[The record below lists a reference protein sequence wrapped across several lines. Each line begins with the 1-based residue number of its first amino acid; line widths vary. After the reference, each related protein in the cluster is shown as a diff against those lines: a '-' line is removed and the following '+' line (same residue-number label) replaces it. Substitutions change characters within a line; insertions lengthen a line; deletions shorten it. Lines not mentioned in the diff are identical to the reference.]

1 MFTIDYKSRKPIYR
15 QIVEN
20 IENLAA
26 HGVLQPDEQLPSV
39 RALAV
44 ELSANPN
51 TVAKAYSE
59 LEAAGVIY
67 SLPGRGSFLASDG
80 EKLRRQA
87 IEQLAEKMK
96 ALAESSF
103 HMAMS
108 REEFLAMAIRA
119 WQNTE
124 ETEVANSDRK

>member
-20 IENLAA
+20 IEKLAA
-26 HGVLQPDEQLPSV
+26 CGVLQPDEQLPSV

-67 SLPGRGSFLASDG
+67 SLPGRGSFLAGDG
-80 EKLRRQA
+80 EKLRA
-87 IEQLAEKMK
+87 KAVDQLAEKMK
-96 ALAESSF
+96 SLAESSSRL
-103 HMAMS
+103 ALS

-119 WQNTE
+119 WQSTE
-124 ETEVANSDRK
+124 ETEVADSDRK